1 MHPLQTT
8 RYFAI
13 IVQIFLLI
21 QSSPAQGNNPNDPLK
36 GERDLIDESKL
47 VLFWSDRSDSD
58 SDLHYG
64 IFDFISFGNP
74 AIEDSLTETSRS
86 SIGGQYQTSG
96 DKAMDIVAGKFT
108 GGDIDDVVMIWE
120 GPNRS
125 ILMAVP
131 GIDAGTMTWSDE
143 NVFMLKPEGTLA
155 DVVHSRRQM
164 RIVKGQ
170 FTEDEREE
178 LLLTWWDAD
187 GTVKMEIFNLN
198 ANGIPGSPIIQHT
211 SVALPLGVA
220 NTVTRSGYYDIAAG
234 RFDGSDT
241 DMIVL
246 ATAEE
251 VACNF
256 GHGCWDVVARV
267 YRLNGNTLQFVDQ
280 APFFSKL
287 DNSNRWLGN
296 IAVATGDFAAAGYAQ
311 IYVGFHVPHEGST
324 NRWYLQGMWL
334 ENNIIQVNPSDG
346 DQVHGTIGDRGF
358 PLTLIGIDMDLDGRD
373 ELIYAGRVLQIFSA
387 DSLLRF
393 NQISGGSLGTQPN
406 NYSRHTLIVADLDG
420 GSAMW
425 RENPNQLPEIA
436 YIRNLTVSDD
446 GGISTDGVFELNVL
460 RFTPGQFNLQD
471 VTTKRYDRVDN
482 SSPRVPLLIAGNFGD
497 RGIRVGNPSYYRR
510 TDIVQ
515 PLVIINAPPTHF
527 DVFGESVFDVTGCYS
542 GDCGFSA
549 TYFKEVQKMFEMSS
563 EIRGDWQVGAGIDV
577 GISNILGDVPVA
589 GDLVED
595 VAGALGFG
603 IDFSFE
609 ASYGEGFSKLTG
621 GSQVLRVEQEIETLK
636 DDVVYA
642 TIMDY
647 DIWEYPLYV
656 RGRFAGNMLIV
667 LPGLKQNAWF
677 PAKSPEGLAH
687 RPYHEVGNILSYPR
701 ITGPEDNNRIA
712 QSLRWDTGDRVT
724 LGTQSSSWSISR
736 GNQTFSETSSYTHF
750 SMAGDLDISLPI
762 PGVSINFN
770 GDYSDET
777 INTHRTSVSDLEGM
791 VIRFGSINTSIQGS
805 ETFYSVTPYV
815 YWDRSGALVL
825 DYAVQPSVADIGGV
839 PTWWQERYGQLP
851 DLAFN
856 LPWRNDAAKT
866 GSPVTELRRTETKN
880 LVINPQDIQPGDD
893 VWISALVQNY
903 SLLPSSDPVK
913 VRFYAGDPDNGGI
926 PITGTDTNPDPLV
939 EPLAARGSGKVTA
952 AWTVPHDFVGSF
964 IRIYAVVDPEQ
975 SVTEIHEDNNKAW
988 SVLRMA
994 TATSVDDYI
1003 DPVVPATFSLEQNYP
1018 NPFNPSTTIRY
1029 SIPEQINVSLVVYD
1043 VLGRKVATLVDEHL
1057 QPGEYTQV
1065 FDARNLASGM
1075 YLYQLRAGEYVET
1088 KRFIL
1093 LK

>member
-358 PLTLIGIDMDLDGRD
+358 PLTLLGIDMDLDGRD

-406 NYSRHTLIVADLDG
+406 NYSRHALVVADLDG

-460 RFTPGQFNLQD
+460 RLYSGTVQF
-471 VTTKRYDRVDN
+471 
-482 SSPRVPLLIAGNFGD
+482 
-497 RGIRVGNPSYYRR
+497 
-510 TDIVQ
+510 
-515 PLVIINAPPTHF
+515 
-527 DVFGESVFDVTGCYS
+527 TGCNY
-542 GDCGFSA
+542 
-549 TYFKEVQKMFEMSS
+549 Q
-563 EIRGDWQVGAGIDV
+563 EIRQ
-577 GISNILGDVPVA
+577 
-589 GDLVED
+589 
-595 VAGALGFG
+595 
-603 IDFSFE
+603 
-609 ASYGEGFSKLTG
+609 
-621 GSQVLRVEQEIETLK
+621 
-636 DDVVYA
+636 
-642 TIMDY
+642 
-647 DIWEYPLYV
+647 
-656 RGRFAGNMLIV
+656 GR
-667 LPGLKQNAWF
+667 
-677 PAKSPEGLAH
+677 
-687 RPYHEVGNILSYPR
+687 
-701 ITGPEDNNRIA
+701 
-712 QSLRWDTGDRVT
+712 
-724 LGTQSSSWSISR
+724 
-736 GNQTFSETSSYTHF
+736 
-750 SMAGDLDISLPI
+750 
-762 PGVSINFN
+762 
-770 GDYSDET
+770 
-777 INTHRTSVSDLEGM
+777 
-791 VIRFGSINTSIQGS
+791 
-805 ETFYSVTPYV
+805 
-815 YWDRSGALVL
+815 
-825 DYAVQPSVADIGGV
+825 
-839 PTWWQERYGQLP
+839 
-851 DLAFN
+851 
-856 LPWRNDAAKT
+856 
-866 GSPVTELRRTETKN
+866 
-880 LVINPQDIQPGDD
+880 
-893 VWISALVQNY
+893 
-903 SLLPSSDPVK
+903 
-913 VRFYAGDPDNGGI
+913 
-926 PITGTDTNPDPLV
+926 
-939 EPLAARGSGKVTA
+939 
-952 AWTVPHDFVGSF
+952 
-964 IRIYAVVDPEQ
+964 
-975 SVTEIHEDNNKAW
+975 
-988 SVLRMA
+988 
-994 TATSVDDYI
+994 
-1003 DPVVPATFSLEQNYP
+1003 
-1018 NPFNPSTTIRY
+1018 
-1029 SIPEQINVSLVVYD
+1029 
-1043 VLGRKVATLVDEHL
+1043 
-1057 QPGEYTQV
+1057 
-1065 FDARNLASGM
+1065 
-1075 YLYQLRAGEYVET
+1075 
-1088 KRFIL
+1088 
-1093 LK
+1093 